1 MTTSHRVAL
10 YARYSSDNQRD
21 ASIEDHLRLCRERA
35 AREGWEIIDSYS
47 DRSISGASLI
57 RPGIQALMQ
66 DAQVGRFDV
75 VLAESL
81 DRISRDQEDIA
92 GVYKRLSFA
101 DVRLV
106 TLTEGEVSELHIGLK
121 GTMGALFLK
130 DLADKTRRGLRGR
143 VAAGKSGG
151 GNSYG
156 YRVVRDLGPEGLP
169 VTGERAVEPTE
180 ARIVARIFRDYA
192 GGASPRSIAHAL
204 NAEGLRG
211 PRSEGWSASSIHGN
225 RARGTGILNNEL
237 YIGRLVWN
245 RLRYVKDP
253 ETGRRV
259 SRRNPESA
267 WIVTEVPELRIIPQ
281 ELWDT
286 VKARQGKLELPQRG
300 NRGHVLNT
308 KRRARYLLSGLMRCG
323 ACGGGM
329 SMISATHLGCSG
341 ARNKGTCGNRKT
353 IARREV
359 EERVCTALSTRL
371 MERELFTVF
380 CEEFV
385 AETNRLRA
393 AQSGSKATT
402 EAELVKVKRDLE
414 RLVQALLD
422 GVPAASVRERMQQLE
437 VKQAGLERK
446 LEATPPALPALHPD
460 MAKLY
465 REKVATLLDA
475 LNADDSRSAAT
486 EILRGLIDSLVLT
499 PTDKAYQITLTGD
512 LAGIL
517 GLAAGEQAKTSAGV
531 PAEALQVSLV
541 AGAGFDETRTAGRL
555 RASV

>member
-1 MTTSHRVAL
+1 MNTDSRVAL

-21 ASIEDHLRLCRERA
+21 ASIEDQLRLCRERA
-35 AREGWEIIDSYS
+35 AREGWEIIDSFS
-47 DRSISGASLI
+47 DRSVSGASLI

-66 DAQVGRFDV
+66 DAQAGRFDV

-92 GVYKRLSFA
+92 GVYKRLTFA
-101 DVRLV
+101 GVRLV

-143 VAAGKSGG
+143 VEAGKSGG

-156 YRVVRDLGPEGLP
+156 HRVVRDLGPDGLP
-169 VTGERAVEPTE
+169 VTGERAIEPTE
-180 ARIVARIFRDYA
+180 ARVVERIFRDYA
-192 GGASPRSIAHAL
+192 AGKSPRTIAQAL
-204 NAEGLRG
+204 NGEGLPG
-211 PRSEGWSASSIHGN
+211 PRSEDWSASTLHGN

-245 RLRYVKDP
+245 RLRYLKDP

-259 SRRNPESA
+259 SRLNPESA
-267 WIVTEVPELRIIPQ
+267 WIVTEIPELRIVPQ
-281 ELWDT
+281 DLWDA
-286 VKARQGKLELPQRG
+286 VKARQGKLVLPERG
-300 NRGHVLNT
+300 NRGQVMT
-308 KRRARYLLSGLMRCG
+308 SRRRARYLLSGLMRCD

-359 EERVCTALSTRL
+359 EDRVCAALSTRL
-371 MERELFTVF
+371 MDPELFAVF

-402 EAELVKVKRDLE
+402 QAELAKVNRDLD

-437 VKQAGLERK
+437 ARQAELERK

-517 GLAAGEQAKTSAGV
+517 ALAAGGHAKAPAAG

-541 AGAGFDETRTAGRL
+541 AGA
-555 RASV
+555 

>member
-1 MTTSHRVAL
+1 MTTGHRVAL

-21 ASIEDHLRLCRERA
+21 ASIEDQLRLCRERA
-35 AREGWEIIDSYS
+35 AREGWEIIDVYS
-47 DRSISGASLI
+47 DRSVSGASLI
-57 RPGIQALMQ
+57 RPGVQALLQ
-66 DAQVGRFDV
+66 DARDIRFDI
-75 VLAESL
+75 VLCESL
-81 DRISRDQEDIA
+81 DRLSRDQEDIA
-92 GVYKRLSFA
+92 GIYKRLSFA
-101 DVRLV
+101 GLRIV
-106 TLTEGEVSELHIGLK
+106 TLAEGEISERHIGLK
-121 GTMGALFLK
+121 GTMGALYLK

-143 VAAGKSGG
+143 VEAGRSGG
-151 GNSYG
+151 GNSFG
-156 YRVVRDLGPEGLP
+156 YRVMRDLGPEGLP

-211 PRSEGWSASSIHGN
+211 PRSEGWSASTIHGN

-259 SRRNPESA
+259 SRLNPESA
-267 WIVTEVPELRIIPQ
+267 WVVTEVPELRIVPQ
-281 ELWDT
+281 ELWDR
-286 VKARQGKLELPQRG
+286 VKARQGKLELPERG
-300 NRGHVLNT
+300 NRGQALT
-308 KRRARYLLSGLMRCG
+308 SKRRARYLLSGMMRCG

-341 ARNKGTCGNRKT
+341 ARNKGICGNRKT

-359 EERVCTALSTRL
+359 EDRVCTVLSTRL
-371 MERELFTVF
+371 MDPELFAVF

-402 EAELVKVKRDLE
+402 EAELAKVKRDLE

-437 VKQAGLERK
+437 ARQVELERK
-446 LEATPPALPALHPD
+446 LEAAPPAQLALHPD

-475 LNADDSRSAAT
+475 LNADDSRAEAT

-499 PTDKAYQITLTGD
+499 PGAEGYAIDLTGD

-517 GLAAGEQAKTSAGV
+517 SMSLGTNAKPAVAAAMAG
-531 PAEALQVSLV
+531 LQVSLV
-541 AGAGFDETRTAGRL
+541 AGAGFEPATFRL
-555 RASV
+555 